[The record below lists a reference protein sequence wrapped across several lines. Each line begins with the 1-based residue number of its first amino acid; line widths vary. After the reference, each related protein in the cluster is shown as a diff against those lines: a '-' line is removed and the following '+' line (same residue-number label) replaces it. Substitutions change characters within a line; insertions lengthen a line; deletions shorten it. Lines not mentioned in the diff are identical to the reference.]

1 LVETHRSHE
10 AFRCLKIRIAA
21 IREFHIKGDA
31 PLPAS
36 GRGERG
42 LRVGPSAIC
51 AKVPT
56 VAVHQFVS
64 TVGCRVRGKV
74 PLKLLSQSQFV
85 VTTTT
90 ALLVIW
96 MTEAENDVPTAP

>member
-1 LVETHRSHE
+1 
-10 AFRCLKIRIAA
+10 
-21 IREFHIKGDA
+21 
-31 PLPAS
+31 
-36 GRGERG
+36 
-42 LRVGPSAIC
+42 
-51 AKVPT
+51 VPT

-64 TVGCRVRGKV
+64 TVGAGFVVKV